1 MRENLSRGKKLCLAL
16 CALLCCALFPAA
28 ALAEVEA
35 PLRAAFASDD
45 SRSSFLAS
53 LNSVGLPGQECQDG
67 ESPALALY
75 QKSALEQASVIA
87 LSDGYAGTGVRF
99 PDEIIVTYGQTLQEG
114 RFIGGEGAGRF
125 VLSAEENLSSRPDV
139 SDTGAMLL
147 VDFIPNSAANYSWN
161 SDGESRLTGRV
172 ALRVEPAA
180 AEEIAFPER
189 ANIRYGK
196 PLAQARFARPKQSGE
211 YAFINSALVLEWAQ
225 NGHSFDMAYY
235 PSDTVNYDYSG
246 LAGWDEARG
255 AVVRRVQ
262 VEMQKGEGEVS
273 VPLLEPVEYD
283 PSVNLSQIALPE
295 GWAWEDGAQVPSV
308 GNEGYDAIYTPRD
321 TDNYDYSAQPGWDAR
336 SGTIR
341 CRVPLVVAKAEP
353 KVEVPAISARDFE
366 KGAKLEDVPL
376 PDGWSWQEPDAV
388 LWLGEKGYIACYTP
402 QDTAN
407 YSQVFCNVLVEVR
420 PEGFAGEVLHSL
432 FWAGACLAGML
443 AVSAVFLI
451 RSSLQRKRRAQ
462 VQKEEKEPE
471 S

>member
-196 PLAQARFARPKQSGE
+196 PLAQAQFARPKQSGE

-262 VEMQKGEGEVS
+262 VEMQKGEGDVS

-283 PSVNLSQIALPE
+283 PSANLSQIALPE

-308 GNEGYDAIYTPRD
+308 GNEGYDAIYTP
-321 TDNYDYSAQPGWDAR
+321 
-336 SGTIR
+336 
-341 CRVPLVVAKAEP
+341 
-353 KVEVPAISARDFE
+353 
-366 KGAKLEDVPL
+366 
-376 PDGWSWQEPDAV
+376 
-388 LWLGEKGYIACYTP
+388 KGY
-402 QDTAN
+402 
-407 YSQVFCNVLVEVR
+407 
-420 PEGFAGEVLHSL
+420 G
-432 FWAGACLAGML
+432 
-443 AVSAVFLI
+443 
-451 RSSLQRKRRAQ
+451 
-462 VQKEEKEPE
+462 
-471 S
+471 